1 MALELHERH
10 RTRSCLG
17 PAIANEA
24 RVELGNFRRES
35 KRRLQAEQQDQGLK
49 YLDTRNEHLW
59 IQETS

>member
-1 MALELHERH
+1 MALELHEQH

-24 RVELGNFRRES
+24 RDELGNFRRES
-35 KRRLQAEQQDQGLK
+35 KGCLQAEKQGQGLK
-49 YLDTRNEHLW
+49 YLDTRSERLW